1 MTEAEKLTM
10 LQNICGDSEAD
21 SAMLSTYL
29 DLAADIVVH
38 RAYPFLTS
46 YILAVVPDRYAT
58 LQVQIANELYL
69 HRGAEG
75 EKDHS
80 ENGVKRTYETGSV
93 SESTLKRIVP
103 YTRVVGEAIPE
114 SVILY
119 ATTAFNTL
127 AVGES
132 GEIRNYT
139 EVVCSDKTVKDVN
152 EGYIYASSDTAV
164 AKVTDGVITAIATGD
179 VTITVTGKKSGLS
192 QTISV
197 TVV

>member
-10 LQNICGDSEAD
+10 LQSICGDSEATT
-21 SAMLSTYL
+21 AMLSTYL

-38 RAYPFLTS
+38 KAFPFLTS
-46 YILAVVPDRYAT
+46 YVLAEVPDRYAT

-75 EKDHS
+75 EKDHT

-103 YTRVVGEAIPE
+103 YSRVIGMMIPE
-114 SVILY
+114 TVELY
-119 ATTAFNTL
+119 AKTDFTSL

-132 GEIRNYT
+132 GEIQNYT
-139 EVVCSDKTVKDVN
+139 VVTCTDKTVLTVN
-152 EGYIYASSDTAV
+152 EGYSYKSSDTAV
-164 AKVTDGVITAIATGD
+164 AKVIEGVITAIATGTA
-179 VTITVTGKKSGLS
+179 TITVTGKKSQLS
-192 QTISV
+192 QALTI

>member
-1 MTEAEKLTM
+1 MTKAEKLTM
-10 LQNICGDSEAD
+10 LQQICGDSDAD

-46 YILAVVPDRYAT
+46 YVLADVPNRYDT

-75 EKDHS
+75 EKSHS
-80 ENGVKRTYETGSV
+80 ENGVKRDYENGYV
-93 SESTLKRIVP
+93 SDSLLKKIVP
-103 YTRVVGEAIPE
+103 YTRTIGELIPE
-114 SVILY
+114 SIVIY
-119 ATTAFNTL
+119 ASTAFNTL

-132 GEIRNYT
+132 GEIKNYT
-139 EVVCSDKTVKDVN
+139 EVTCTDGTVKDVN
-152 EGYIYASSDTAV
+152 EGYIYESSDSAV
-164 AKVTDGVITAIATGD
+164 AKVVDGVITAMATGD
-179 VTITVTGKKSGLS
+179 VTITVTGKKSNLIAS
-192 QTISV
+192 LTI